1 MNSGSERQL
10 PNERLWH
17 YVRAINAVMVGLFVS
32 SSLGLNYYIVRTSPR
47 TPDVATGHIYATN
60 IHGIVY
66 LTLLECR
73 LRSIPWMIFFATV
86 VFVVVAKLLL
96 GEEPRPRES

>member
-1 MNSGSERQL
+1 M
-10 PNERLWH
+10 
-17 YVRAINAVMVGLFVS
+17 IGLFVS
-32 SSLGLNYYIVRTSPR
+32 SLLGLNYYIVTTSPR

-60 IHGIVY
+60 IHGVVY
-66 LTLLECR
+66 LMLLECR

-96 GEEPRPRES
+96 GEEPRPQES